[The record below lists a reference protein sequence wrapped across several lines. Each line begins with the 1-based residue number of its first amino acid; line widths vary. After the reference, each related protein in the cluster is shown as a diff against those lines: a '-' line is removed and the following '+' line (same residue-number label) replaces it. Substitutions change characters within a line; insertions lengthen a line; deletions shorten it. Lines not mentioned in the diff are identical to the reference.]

1 MFKRYVCTMMLVL
14 ASMAWVNQPV
24 AAETAKEDT
33 AQITLKKTAI
43 SKKNLYTYTVKEGD
57 TLSGII
63 RNIPGNT
70 DKDIARQYELIKELN
85 PEIPDIEDLE
95 VGQSIVLPGKPS
107 TNAKEYPGEEKTVA
121 VSKVPSTAKVFYRIK
136 RGDTLY
142 KIIRSEL
149 KSSEANIPQAVRAIK
164 AINPGMRNVN
174 KIYAGTIIRLPDK
187 TVFVKTPEDIK
198 PVTRE
203 MAKISEKSSQ
213 PEKIIEVKDKKNMPP
228 EARLALLKQI
238 MTQMN
243 ATVTTDGNYYL
254 PIPKA
259 GQVTIDCAKIPL
271 IEFEDNTTVFLDLE
285 DRAHG
290 NLKKMISGNWK
301 NYHLV
306 KISDDDDI
314 IGILKKVLNTTKN
327 YDLIKAEKPLT
338 VGGGRPAVEVLADWL
353 IVKPVPGQ
361 QTKSVVQGL
370 RPIAENNLL
379 LPKSIKNYAQRNSLM
394 LTEFSDE
401 TGIVG
406 KPEELY
412 SLPPVPVFPTT
423 SAKDFAYALVS
434 HLGFTAEKD
443 FDIQLF
449 DTVKDGFNLSIKAD
463 VLVHKDDKKYVIYS
477 QPLSQQFINALKQA
491 GHETIFVNDSDSPK
505 NIMGNVLSGLAI
517 PFQYDHFVFSGPEKN
532 QAPYSVKFNG
542 TKINQDLYIVDFDMD
557 SELRGLLKE
566 VWSANIA
573 RY

>member
-1 MFKRYVCTMMLVL
+1 MFKRYVCAAMFVL
-14 ASMAWVNQPV
+14 ASLALVYQPV
-24 AAETAKEDT
+24 TAETVKEDT
-33 AQITLKKTAI
+33 AQLTFKKTAI
-43 SKKNLYTYTVKEGD
+43 SKKNLYTYTVKDGD
-57 TLSGII
+57 TLARII
-63 RNIPGNT
+63 RSIPGST
-70 DKDIARQYELIKELN
+70 DKDISRHYELIKELN
-85 PEIPDIEDLE
+85 PAIPDIEDLE

-107 TNAKEYPGEEKTVA
+107 TENSDNKIEEQTA
-121 VSKVPSTAKVFYRIK
+121 SISKIPRSAKVFYKIK
-136 RGDTLY
+136 KGDTLY
-142 KIIRSEL
+142 KIVRSEL
-149 KSSEANIPQAVRAIK
+149 KLAEHNIPQAVRTIK
-164 AINPGMRNVN
+164 GMNPNLRNVN
-174 KIYAGTIIRLPDK
+174 RIYAGTIIRLPDK

-198 PVTRE
+198 PVTQE
-203 MAKISEKSSQ
+203 MAIISEKSTQ
-213 PEKIIEVKDKKNMPP
+213 PEKIIEVKEKKAMPP

-238 MTQMN
+238 LTQMN

-271 IEFEDNTTVFLDLE
+271 IEFDDNTTVFLDLE

-290 NLKKMISGNWK
+290 NLKKMISSNWK

-306 KISDDDDI
+306 KIENNDDLI
-314 IGILKKVLNTTKN
+314 SILQKVLTITKN
-327 YDLIKAEKPLT
+327 YDVIKAEKPLT
-338 VGGGRPAVEVLADWL
+338 VGSRPAVEVLADWL
-353 IVKPVPGQ
+353 IVKPILGQ

-370 RPIAENNLL
+370 RPIHENNFL
-379 LPKSIKNYAQRNSLM
+379 LPKSIKNYAQRNSLI
-394 LTEFSDE
+394 LTEFSEE
-401 TGIVG
+401 TGMVG

-412 SLPPVPVFPTT
+412 SLPPIPVFPTT

-434 HLGFTAEKD
+434 HLGLTAEKD

-477 QPLSQQFINALKQA
+477 QLLSQQFTNALKQA

-505 NIMGNVLSGLAI
+505 NIMGNVLSGLGI
-517 PFQYDHFVFSGPEKN
+517 PFTYEQFTFSGPEKN
-532 QAPYSVKFNG
+532 QAPYAVKFSG
-542 TKINQDLYIVDFDMD
+542 TRINQDLYVVDFDMD

-566 VWSANIA
+566 VWSINIA